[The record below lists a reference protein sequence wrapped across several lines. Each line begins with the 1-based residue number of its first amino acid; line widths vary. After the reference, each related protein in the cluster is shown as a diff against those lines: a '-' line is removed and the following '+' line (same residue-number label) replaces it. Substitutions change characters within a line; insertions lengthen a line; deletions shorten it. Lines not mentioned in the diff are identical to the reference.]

1 MKKVIFAGGCFW
13 GVEAYFKLVEGVKET
28 SVGYAD
34 GPFPTPSYE
43 QVCAASGHVEAVE
56 VTYDERELPF
66 TVLLEH
72 YFNIVDPTAVNRQ
85 GPDIGRQYRSGFYNL
100 SSDEVTDLK
109 AFIAHKQ
116 LDYLKPIVI
125 EIKDGV
131 RYDLAEPYHQ
141 DYLAK
146 NPGGYCHVN
155 LGTVKNVSHK
165 R

>member
-1 MKKVIFAGGCFW
+1 MKKVLFGGGCFW

-56 VTYDERELPF
+56 VTYDETQLSF
-66 TVLLEH
+66 TALLEH
-72 YFNIVDPTAVNRQ
+72 YFNIVDPTTVNRQ

-100 SSDEVTDLK
+100 SEDEVAQLEG
-109 AFIAHKQ
+109 FIRQKQ
-116 LDYLKPIVI
+116 PAYRKPIVI

-146 NPGGYCHVN
+146 NPQGYCHVN
-155 LGTVKNVSHK
+155 LGSVKNVGHK